1 MGELCL
7 TPDGQTMYCGGPEKW
22 GDFQG
27 KDIYVLHRNGTG
39 WTAPVA
45 LPSPIN
51 TKEYNEDQPF
61 VTPDGRELWFTGQ
74 SRLGYAGPAV
84 FRCVMKA
91 DGNWSDPEEIVSNFA
106 GEPALD
112 AQGNLYFVHHFYTA
126 DGKMIE
132 ADIYVAYKK

>member
-1 MGELCL
+1 MVVSKRSAALVAIIVVVVVIIAISALSG
-7 TPDGQTMYCGGPEKW
+7 
-22 GDFQG
+22 
-27 KDIYVLHRNGTG
+27 
-39 WTAPVA
+39 A

-61 VTPDGRELWFTGQ
+61 VTPDGKELWFTGQ

-84 FRCVMKA
+84 FCCVMKA

-112 AQGNLYFVHHFYTA
+112 AQGNLYFVHHYFTA

-132 ADIYVAYKK
+132 ADIYVVYKK